1 MPSLPTEWREL
12 ATIDARDVGAVV
24 MTCTC
29 GYTQSAHVDGPCT
42 LVECP
47 VRPSSARDARARRHA
62 VLSGLALS
70 QPFAWCGM

>member
-47 VRPSSARDARARRHA
+47 CGRARRVTRA
-62 VLSGLALS
+62 RDGTLCF
-70 QPFAWCGM
+70 QAWR